1 MRSSFL
7 TKVVNFTLRQF
18 TCAVHVCTGEHVNMS
33 SRHAGRPCVSSGII
47 VVVVYYHVQ
56 QIKVAHASEHTG
68 NVKSENGRRVVF
80 LRQLFMNIRNMAIR
94 R

>member
-18 TCAVHVCTGEHVNMS
+18 TCAVHVCTGEQVNMS
-33 SRHAGRPCVSSGII
+33 SRHPGRPCVSSDIKMTA
-47 VVVVYYHVQ
+47 
-56 QIKVAHASEHTG
+56 KVAHASEH
-68 NVKSENGRRVVF
+68 NSENGRRVVF
-80 LRQLFMNIRNMAIR
+80 LRQLFMNIRNMTIR